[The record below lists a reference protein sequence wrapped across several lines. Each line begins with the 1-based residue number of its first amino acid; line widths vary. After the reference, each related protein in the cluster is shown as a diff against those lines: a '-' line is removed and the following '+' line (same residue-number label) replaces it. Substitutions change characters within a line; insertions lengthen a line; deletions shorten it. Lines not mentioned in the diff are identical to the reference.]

1 MISGTTSVRSVANH
15 FTTSYTCKQPNVIF
29 FLVDGGGANEI
40 GQQTNSARHPLISD
54 IHPVQGIFYVMEPQR
69 LSHPR
74 YLPSLHPNQSNLL
87 YSSVGLIP
95 YYPPTYA
102 YVPRALSYLPI
113 FQNKNTVLSFFP
125 PPSECHMR
133 NPCDIN
139 STDTYYRLKYSCR
152 GTNRLYV
159 YGGRCEAPFLIR
171 QIHSRPASCTYTPRS

>member
-125 PPSECHMR
+125 PPVNATC
-133 NPCDIN
+133 
-139 STDTYYRLKYSCR
+139 
-152 GTNRLYV
+152 V
-159 YGGRCEAPFLIR
+159 IR
-171 QIHSRPASCTYTPRS
+171 VT